1 MKLQNV
7 IGVACWVKKMTLI
20 RTDGMEKSTTN
31 IPSNAVLLSFQ
42 MNDISA
48 VFQLLTSK
56 FETLAEI
63 PNNCR
68 VRK

>member
-7 IGVACWVKKMTLI
+7 ISVACWVKKMTLI
-20 RTDGMEKSTTN
+20 RTDGMEKSN

-63 PNNCR
+63 PNTCR